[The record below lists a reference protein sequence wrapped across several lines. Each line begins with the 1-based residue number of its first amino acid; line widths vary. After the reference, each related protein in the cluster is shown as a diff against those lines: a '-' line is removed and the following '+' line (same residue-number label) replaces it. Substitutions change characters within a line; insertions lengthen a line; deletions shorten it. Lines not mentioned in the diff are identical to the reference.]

1 MLIQSNQNKLDTSS
15 LKELASGGEGTVYM
29 YGTKVLKIYH
39 TPRKKEFENHL
50 KSLSTLGKRFVKPET
65 IWYTTQ
71 GLVAGFEMEFVDFN
85 KNFIFHNLTKKSFCL
100 NQNMDSKFKIQ
111 VLKNLREAIEEC
123 HSKDIVI
130 GDLNQYNFFVTSQA
144 DIIYVDVDSFSTKD
158 HQHSSILLDD
168 IRDWT
173 TTTIGKMTDIWA
185 YSILSFWIF
194 TYVHPFKFVCPSN
207 SDSLESRVR
216 KSLSILSNL
225 TGTVI
230 PKAYE
235 KLPDMLETQFKD
247 IFRGRRFFIDFNNVQ
262 MQVNAVVKI
271 ANIVSQALNIKEL
284 YTGVRSV
291 LITDK
296 YISVNLNGESK
307 LIDTRNKGSVIE
319 MVTMACDI
327 LYPSNN
333 ANNALQIQDKI
344 FDVRNK
350 EYPLKSLVFYYNGSL
365 ISIDYESLDVYDIS
379 SQLAGIYKSSTP
391 VFGKSF
397 IKMDNLVQNMSGKKF
412 LVLPVGTSFQLFEI
426 DLQTKNVFSDG
437 NYAILEIVNK
447 GQVRFMLQHL
457 KTKKRYEMDYYAYF
471 ASKGDVVFYPDDK
484 LIHVIKDGSIIASLD
499 CDICTRESKL
509 YQTDSGILLLESGT
523 LYLLNTK

>member
-1 MLIQSNQNKLDTSS
+1 MLIQSNQNKVDTST

-50 KSLSTLGKRFVKPET
+50 KSLSGLGKRFVKPET

-71 GLVAGFEMEFVDFN
+71 GLVAGFEMEFIDFN

-100 NQNMDSKFKIQ
+100 NQNIDSKFKIQ

-271 ANIVSQALNIKEL
+271 ANIVSQALNIQEIT
-284 YTGVRSV
+284 TGIKNILVADGYITLNFGNRSKV
-291 LITDK
+291 FNVK
-296 YISVNLNGESK
+296 
-307 LIDTRNKGSVIE
+307 NKGS
-319 MVTMACDI
+319 
-327 LYPSNN
+327 
-333 ANNALQIQDKI
+333 
-344 FDVRNK
+344 
-350 EYPLKSLVFYYNGSL
+350 LVS
-365 ISIDYESLDVYDIS
+365 VYD
-379 SQLAGIYKSSTP
+379 TMP
-391 VFGKSF
+391 C
-397 IKMDNLVQNMSGKKF
+397 NMQFPSAN
-412 LVLPVGTSFQLFEI
+412 I
-426 DLQTKNVFSDG
+426 
-437 NYAILEIVNK
+437 NYAFN
-447 GQVRFMLQHL
+447 G
-457 KTKKRYEMDYYAYF
+457 
-471 ASKGDVVFYPDDK
+471 FY
-484 LIHVIKDGSIIASLD
+484 
-499 CDICTRESKL
+499 
-509 YQTDSGILLLESGT
+509 T
-523 LYLLNTK
+523 L